1 MRIHEGEFAYD
12 LERPRDPLTQ
22 LALNWRFT
30 VYRLRPAEMV
40 VFRGEATTQPEAEK
54 KARNHKEKAAIR
66 QSCQSAASLV
76 YLFRAISCRQTGNH
90 RFYAA
95 GGGHA
100 QFVGQV

>member
-54 KARNHKEKAAIR
+54 KARNTISRLRIKEREQAA
-66 QSCQSAASLV
+66 
-76 YLFRAISCRQTGNH
+76 
-90 RFYAA
+90 
-95 GGGHA
+95 
-100 QFVGQV
+100 

>member
-40 VFRGEATTQPEAEK
+40 VFRGEATTQDRK
-54 KARNHKEKAAIR
+54 
-66 QSCQSAASLV
+66 SV
-76 YLFRAISCRQTGNH
+76 
-90 RFYAA
+90 
-95 GGGHA
+95 
-100 QFVGQV
+100 V